1 MDQLSVDIPSWR
13 RESSGGAAVYE
24 LRCKAGV
31 VNPLFGSAPPKVW
44 STFRRYSAFAE
55 LRATLRD
62 AFGDEI
68 GLLPPFPGK
77 SMLPS
82 TDTLSQSRK
91 IELDR
96 WIQALVRVPLVREF
110 ETFLRFIDAPPIEDA
125 HVSPR
130 SSSAESEPER
140 DAGSPAVELEPDTPP
155 RRASGSV
162 LAAKSD
168 VAISEQPPAEQTK
181 EILRFF
187 YEAVEPSLASDGK
200 IDRLIDEYQQ
210 LAAEQKIFSMTGW
223 RSMLFGA
230 LAKEHGIHPLEHWQA
245 AAASG
250 QGTPGGKVRTPR
262 RVKFG
267 ANRSDDDDGQE
278 AEPQKGEEE
287 HLERG

>member
-1 MDQLSVDIPSWR
+1 
-13 RESSGGAAVYE
+13 
-24 LRCKAGV
+24 
-31 VNPLFGSAPPKVW
+31 
-44 STFRRYSAFAE
+44 
-55 LRATLRD
+55 
-62 AFGDEI
+62 
-68 GLLPPFPGK
+68 
-77 SMLPS
+77 MLPS

-96 WIQALVRVPLVREF
+96 WVQALVRVPLVREF

-210 LAAEQKIFSMTGW
+210 LAAEQKEKK
-223 RSMLFGA
+223 GA
-230 LAKEHGIHPLEHWQA
+230 LSLVHQITHFPKDPNCPICNN
-245 AAASG
+245 
-250 QGTPGGKVRTPR
+250 
-262 RVKFG
+262 VKRKR
-267 ANRSDDDDGQE
+267 ARC
-278 AEPQKGEEE
+278 PVK
-287 HLERG
+287 HLERP